1 MRTTISLD
9 PDIAATVER
18 MQTTRRI
25 SQSEAINQLAREGL
39 NKPASHTG
47 TFTQRTVRLGLR
59 IDVSNIAETLE
70 LLDGLDHA

>member
-18 MQTTRRI
+18 MQASRRI

-39 NKPASHTG
+39 NKPASRTG